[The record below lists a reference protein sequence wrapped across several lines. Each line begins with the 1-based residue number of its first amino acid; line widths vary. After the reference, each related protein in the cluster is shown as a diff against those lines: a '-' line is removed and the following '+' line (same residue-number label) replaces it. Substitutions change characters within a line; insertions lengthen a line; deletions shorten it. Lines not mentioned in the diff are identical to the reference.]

1 MKFYNRNNELQEIK
15 FILNKKD
22 SDLVYISWRR
32 RIWKTKLILKA
43 LENQKFLYFF
53 VWEKTKWELL
63 NDFTQIIERNLKIK
77 YLNFSNFKDFFDFL
91 FDYAKKENLILVFD
105 EFQNFFKIDKN
116 VFSDLQYLWDLN
128 KDKMNIKLFCLG
140 SHFTLMKK
148 IFDDYS
154 SPLYWRKTASFH
166 LKSFDLTTQ
175 IEILKDYN
183 ILDEK
188 NLLYIFSVFYWIPK
202 YLEIFL
208 KKFNPK
214 NNFFDEILDIFF
226 KENSFFLSEW
236 KELFTLEFGKSY
248 EIYSSILTAIAI
260 WKTKKWEIADFTWIS
275 NDSLGLYL
283 QKLEKYYELIE
294 RNVPITE
301 KKSSKISRYKIKDLF
316 LKFWFSFVYK
326 YDYLIEI
333 QDFEELK
340 KIVKNNIDSF
350 LWFSFEELAKQIII
364 EENKKWKIPFKIE
377 KIWSFF
383 DKKWQNEIDL
393 VCVNS
398 KEKKVLFVECKLNSK
413 KFSLQKLKEKVQNS
427 GIYYS
432 YKKYY
437 GLVSLDLYEKDID
450 WKIGLKEFVNEA
462 FI

>member
-1 MKFYNRNNELQEIK
+1 MKFYNRNAELADIK
-15 FILNKKD
+15 NIVSREG

-43 LENQKFLYFF
+43 LENCKFLYFF

-63 NDFTQIIERNLKIK
+63 NDFTHIIEKELKVR
-77 YLNFSNFKDFFDFL
+77 YLRFSNFQEFFDFL
-91 FDYAKKENLILVFD
+91 FDFAKKEKLILVFD
-105 EFQNFFKIDKN
+105 EFQNFFNVDKT

-128 KDKMNIKLFCLG
+128 KDEMNVKLFCLW

-166 LKSFDLTTQ
+166 LKPFDLSTQ
-175 IEILKDYN
+175 IEILQDYW
-183 ILDEK
+183 ILTAK
-188 NLLYIFSVFYWIPK
+188 NLLYIFSIFYWIPK

-208 KKFNPK
+208 KNFNPQ
-214 NNFFDEILDIFF
+214 NNLLDEILDVFF
-226 KENSFFLSEW
+226 KENSFFLNEW
-236 KELFTLEFGKSY
+236 KELFALEFWKSY

-260 WKTKKWEIADFTWIS
+260 WKTKKSEISDFTWIS
-275 NDSLGLYL
+275 NDSLWVYL
-283 QKLEKYYELIE
+283 KKLETYYDLIE

-301 KKSSKISRYKIKDLF
+301 KKSSKISKYKIKDLF

-326 YDYLIEI
+326 YDYLIEMW
-333 QDFEELK
+333 DFEELK

-350 LWFSFEELAKQIII
+350 LWFTFEELVTQIII
-364 EENKKWKIPFKIE
+364 QENKLSKMPFKIE
-377 KIWSFF
+377 KIWTFF

-398 KEKKVLFVECKLNSK
+398 KQKKVLFIECKLNSK
-413 KFSLQKLKEKVQNS
+413 KFSLNTLKEKVKNS
-427 GIYYS
+427 WIYYS

-437 GLVSLDLYEKDID
+437 WVASLDTYKDDVD
-450 WKIGLKEFVNEA
+450 WKMWLKEFLTW
-462 FI
+462 